1 MNVRVEFKFC
11 LNSNRLVWI
20 RNRKE
25 IGKTPT
31 LKTIP
36 KQPNPARNPAQI
48 QYQTGPALL
57 PLTLFL
63 GPAPQPNTA
72 RPALG
77 PSAWPQASSGAR
89 VLFPAGPRPARALS
103 PAPVPARAF
112 PHAQAHRQQLT
123 ARLQPD
129 RPWPSTLAPSPRGP
143 ASLATA
149 TPSPT
154 ARLTPPASTRTPAS
168 ARAAS
173 SLPLSLRPGPARQLL
188 RLPPRNRPPAISG
201 EVHAGLP
208 NPGAH
213 A

>member
-1 MNVRVEFKFC
+1 MA
-11 LNSNRLVWI
+11 
-20 RNRKE
+20 NRKE

-57 PLTLFL
+57 PLTLSL

-123 ARLQPD
+123 ARGPL
-129 RPWPSTLAPSPRGP
+129 SPAR
-143 ASLATA
+143 TQ
-149 TPSPT
+149 PSPT
-154 ARLTPPASTRTPAS
+154 NQAHPVSSFLPTRATTGPILAVVLAGFPTRARTP
-168 ARAAS
+168 RLAAA
-173 SLPLSLRPGPARQLL
+173 L
-188 RLPPRNRPPAISG
+188 
-201 EVHAGLP
+201 
-208 NPGAH
+208 
-213 A
+213 